1 MGKLNRGFAVAAIAF
16 ALTAGS
22 PAHAST
28 ESLQRALIAFKNH
41 VTAGISYVEYSPAVA
56 DLNTEIEL
64 AQRSHALSP
73 SATAALTQLQAD
85 MAIMGELWN
94 LRFGPLGSN
103 SAFTFC
109 GSDIGKLFASTG
121 ATFKEQ
127 GLMDADLRTEDL
139 SGQCAYYTDSTI
151 ASLLSAVAKQI
162 DRSVDALTVTRKV
175 THKHH

>member
-1 MGKLNRGFAVAAIAF
+1 MGKLDRGFAFAAVMIAL
-16 ALTAGS
+16 AAGS
-22 PAHAST
+22 PARASNI
-28 ESLQRALIAFKNH
+28 SLEKALLTFKNH
-41 VTAGISYVEYSPAVA
+41 ITAGISYVQYSPAVA

-64 AQRSHALSP
+64 AQRSHTLSP
-73 SATAALTQLQAD
+73 SATTALTELQAD

-109 GSDIGKLFASTG
+109 ASDIGKLFASTG

-127 GLMDADLRTEDL
+127 GLMDADLKTEDL

-151 ASLLSAVAKQI
+151 ASLLSAVAKQA
-162 DRSVDALTVTRKV
+162 DKSVDALTMPRKA
-175 THKHH
+175 TSRHH

>member
-1 MGKLNRGFAVAAIAF
+1 MKKFGALAIA
-16 ALTAGS
+16 ALLLS
-22 PAHAST
+22 PSAHASNT
-28 ESLQRALIAFKNH
+28 TLERALIAFKNH

-73 SATAALTQLQAD
+73 SATTALTALQAD

-127 GLMDADLRTEDL
+127 GLMEADLKTEDL
-139 SGQCAYYTDSTI
+139 TGQCAYYTDSTI
-151 ASLLSAVAKQI
+151 ASLLSAVAKQA
-162 DRSVDALTVTRKV
+162 DKSVDALSAPRKAA
-175 THKHH
+175 HGHH